1 MTIAVAMLGVDVGTV
16 RIGIAACGSGVSLAV
31 PVETVSRGEGD
42 LARIATIAQER
53 QARVIFVGDP
63 LTLSSEVGPAA
74 VAARQFATELAVAI
88 PNAEVRMIDERLSTA
103 QSARSLAA
111 AGRDTRQARN
121 VVDQAAAAAILQN
134 AVDSESETGRRAG
147 YPLSKSENE
156 T

>member
-1 MTIAVAMLGVDVGTV
+1 VTLAVAMLGVDVGTV
-16 RIGIAACGSGVSLAV
+16 RIGIAACGAGVSLAV
-31 PVETVSRGEGD
+31 PVETVPRGEGD

-63 LTLSSEVGPAA
+63 ITLSGDVGPAA
-74 VAARQFATELAVAI
+74 VAARQFAADLAIVV
-88 PNAEVRMIDERLSTA
+88 PDAEVRMVDERLSTA

-121 VVDQAAAAAILQN
+121 VVDQAAATAILQN
-134 AVDSESETGRRAG
+134 AVDAESETGRLAG
-147 YPLSKSENE
+147 YPLSKSEKK